1 MSSGLVYAVGF
12 VAQAL
17 FSARLLVQW
26 IKSEKAGKS
35 LSPTLFWKLSIIA
48 SWMLFVYGML
58 RNDFA
63 IVLGQVIA
71 YSIYIRN
78 LQIKGEWQMLSRSFR
93 LICTGIPI
101 LAFGYMAMDIE
112 AHFMTL
118 FSRSEM
124 SRALLLWGS
133 AGQVIFTLRF
143 VYQWIFSEKRGQSLL
158 PLGFWI
164 ISLIGSAMILSYAVY
179 RKDPVLFL
187 GQGFGALIYSR
198 NLVLIMRSR
207 KVS

>member
-78 LQIKGEWQMLSRSFR
+78 LQIKGEWRMLSRSFR

-101 LAFGYMAMDIE
+101 LAFGYMALDIE

-198 NLVLIMRSR
+198 NLVLILRSR